1 MTLVLGFRL
10 THTIGVTIHL
20 DKRLPATARAL
31 SLAIQAVAGCLTVA
45 IAGGT
50 FAVALVFPVVAV
62 RFVSCAIS
70 RVFAVGC
77 PVTVAIRVAIGL
89 WCMQWQVV
97 KQQLQQLRLWAPA
110 KQSMSCELQSSSF
123 VWFALFLASCLP
135 AVTYTACS

>member
-31 SLAIQAVAGCLTVA
+31 SLAIQSVAGCLTVA

-50 FAVALVFPVVAV
+50 LAVALVFPVVAV
-62 RFVSCAIS
+62 RSASCAIS

-97 KQQLQQLRLWAPA
+97 EEKLQQLRLWAPA
-110 KQSMSCELQSSSF
+110 KQSM
-123 VWFALFLASCLP
+123 
-135 AVTYTACS
+135 